1 METESLTP
9 AAQIIVAIIPVAGI
23 TFAAI
28 LIFFALLW
36 RHHETKLRILK
47 GSYTPPRFK
56 LRAFSLLAGLCL
68 VGTGLVLTTM
78 FILLSGK
85 SWGLLGG
92 LLPLAIGLALI
103 VFARMTQE

>member
-1 METESLTP
+1 METEALTP
-9 AAQIIVAIIPVAGI
+9 AAQIIIAIIPVAGI
-23 TFAAI
+23 TFATI

-47 GSYTPPRFK
+47 GCYSPSHFN

-68 VGTGLVLTTM
+68 IGTGLVLTTM
-78 FILLSGK
+78 FLLLTGK

-92 LLPLAIGLALI
+92 LLPLAIGLALTI
-103 VFARMTQE
+103 FAKIAP